1 MNIHVSE
8 FFNKYIKLILRNN
21 CYIKPTQYVCA
32 FSSFVF
38 ISCSGAVNTTNSKYF
53 TENGESTERVKTFVS
68 AAPSKANF
76 YVEASGSMNGFFR
89 SNRATK
95 FKHDVWS
102 VITDFVPSDGFVN
115 VYVDQ
120 NAPATQ
126 VPVNTFRDGMNRGS
140 FVSSSSTDVPDM
152 ISRMLD
158 DVDVKSSEVGV
169 LISDMKYDPVGNSAL
184 QALLTQ
190 YSTDIRNI
198 MMRHS
203 NMAVC
208 LIAATSEY
216 LDKNGNEA
224 VPDSPYYYL
233 IAGNKSNVVFMR
245 NFIATLLKND
255 NTFVDEIEWGIDY
268 LSPSVTIGDAD
279 YLTEIEENK
288 SYGDFSDECTI
299 TLDFDITNFP
309 WVLENSDTLVSRL
322 KITSENGAEAIV
334 NKKKIKYDI
343 SYDDGKQLKRTAIA
357 KVPVTIRNM
366 YTESD
371 VFEILL
377 SNSEIQEPNNK
388 FMKYLGSQDVG
399 DITTTFSMEGLL
411 SGLYASMER
420 FKTAKPVHLLIS
432 KK

>member
-1 MNIHVSE
+1 MNIHLVE
-8 FFNKYIKLILRNN
+8 LFNKSIKNNFYIKTIQ
-21 CYIKPTQYVCA
+21 YIWVVFP
-32 FSSFVF
+32 FVL
-38 ISCSGAVNTTNSKYF
+38 ISCCGAINTTNSKYF
-53 TENGESTERVKTFVS
+53 TEAGESTEKVKTFVS
-68 AAPSKANF
+68 TPPSKVNF

-89 SNRATK
+89 SNKATK

-102 VITDFVPSDGFVN
+102 VITDFVPSDGYVN
-115 VYVDQ
+115 VYVNQ
-120 NAPATQ
+120 NEPAAQ
-126 VPVNTFRDGMNRGS
+126 VPVNTFRDGMNSGS
-140 FVSSSSTDVPDM
+140 FVSSTSTDVPDM

-158 DVDVKSSEVGV
+158 DVDIKSSEVGV

-203 NMAVC
+203 DVAVC
-208 LIAATSEY
+208 LVVATSEY

-224 VPDSPYYYL
+224 TPDSPYYYF
-233 IAGNKSNVVFMR
+233 IVGNKSNVVFMR
-245 NFIATLLKND
+245 NFIATLLNNNK
-255 NTFVDEIEWGIDY
+255 TFVDEIEWGIDY
-268 LSPSVTIGDAD
+268 LSPSVTVGDAD

-309 WVLENSDTLVSRL
+309 WILENKDSLVNHL

-334 NKKKIKYDI
+334 NKKKIEYEI

-371 VFEILL
+371 VFEITL
-377 SNSEIQEPNNK
+377 SNPEIQEPNNK
-388 FMKYLGSQDVG
+388 FMNYLGSQNVD